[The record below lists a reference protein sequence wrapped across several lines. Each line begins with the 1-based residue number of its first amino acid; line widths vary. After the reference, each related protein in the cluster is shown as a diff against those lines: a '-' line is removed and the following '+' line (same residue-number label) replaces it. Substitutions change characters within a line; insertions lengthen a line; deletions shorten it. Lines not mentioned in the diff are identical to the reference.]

1 MLILV
6 NGSDGSQ
13 QRSGT
18 QITNLEPERPIYYD
32 TVGKV
37 ELIHDEWTLLTYYNL
52 TDYWHGIQHIDSY
65 INGVYGLCEKIH
77 QSYCKPTIDQLS
89 HEMDLLNFYNTI
101 LLAPHKQLSS
111 RKKRGLID
119 GVGMIANSLFGV
131 LDQNFAN
138 KYHKDIEAIQQNE
151 NYLRELAKNQ
161 TSIMQLQNDVLKKN
175 DANIKL
181 QCKMIERFME
191 ETKTNLVSIETEI
204 QIAMA
209 TSYFNSAA
217 LTASLLL
224 RNLREIQ
231 TMLLN
236 TLTNVYSGH
245 MDVHLIPPVN
255 LVKQLE
261 DIAGKLPRTLSLPT
275 ENIKEDIKELYK
287 LLYVKARI
295 TMNYFMF
302 EVHIPLI
309 SDEEFTYYRAIAIPF
324 KRDSNYK
331 QMQLSSQYIAVN
343 FEKNS
348 YISLKDEDVKQC
360 IKGQKHNFICTAN
373 MPVFNLHNKNAPCEA
388 KLLGHRTST
397 SPCDVHSVSCEEDW
411 IKLHESNSWLV
422 VCCGRCELR
431 TVCDNDVISQTIT
444 STAIVTLDQ
453 GCVLRSKDL
462 TITSHNQYNSNLNV
476 NYDMHVLHLNSPIN
490 NIVNV
495 TLHNTPHD
503 LFHLKNNDFAEI
515 DKSFGSKKSTSLNY
529 HPLSQTMTYINM

>member
-1 MLILV
+1 
-6 NGSDGSQ
+6 
-13 QRSGT
+13 
-18 QITNLEPERPIYYD
+18 
-32 TVGKV
+32 
-37 ELIHDEWTLLTYYNL
+37 
-52 TDYWHGIQHIDSY
+52 
-65 INGVYGLCEKIH
+65 
-77 QSYCKPTIDQLS
+77 
-89 HEMDLLNFYNTI
+89 
-101 LLAPHKQLSS
+101 
-111 RKKRGLID
+111 
-119 GVGMIANSLFGV
+119 
-131 LDQNFAN
+131 
-138 KYHKDIEAIQQNE
+138 
-151 NYLRELAKNQ
+151 
-161 TSIMQLQNDVLKKN
+161 
-175 DANIKL
+175 
-181 QCKMIERFME
+181 MIERFME

-373 MPVFNLHNKNAPCEA
+373 MPVFNLHNKMHRA
-388 KLLGHRTST
+388 KQ
-397 SPCDVHSVSCEEDW
+397 
-411 IKLHESNSWLV
+411 NSWVTVL
-422 VCCGRCELR
+422 LR
-431 TVCDNDVISQTIT
+431 HRVTYIACHARRTGSSYMNQT
-444 STAIVTLDQ
+444 AGLLFVAE

-515 DKSFGSKKSTSLNY
+515 DKKLRFQEEHEPKLPSTITDHDVHQYVICYLLLTIAVITFLLIMTRKYCMVLKTRVPRKKNKKPIHEDIELQPMGSQQQSVREDNQRSPTDGCDVQRQGHQDNIAF
-529 HPLSQTMTYINM
+529 TFN

>member
-1 MLILV
+1 
-6 NGSDGSQ
+6 
-13 QRSGT
+13 
-18 QITNLEPERPIYYD
+18 
-32 TVGKV
+32 
-37 ELIHDEWTLLTYYNL
+37 
-52 TDYWHGIQHIDSY
+52 
-65 INGVYGLCEKIH
+65 
-77 QSYCKPTIDQLS
+77 
-89 HEMDLLNFYNTI
+89 
-101 LLAPHKQLSS
+101 
-111 RKKRGLID
+111 
-119 GVGMIANSLFGV
+119 
-131 LDQNFAN
+131 
-138 KYHKDIEAIQQNE
+138 
-151 NYLRELAKNQ
+151 
-161 TSIMQLQNDVLKKN
+161 
-175 DANIKL
+175 
-181 QCKMIERFME
+181 MIERFME

-515 DKSFGSKKSTSLNY
+515 DKKLRFQEEHEPKLPSTITDHDVHQYVICYLLLTIAVITFLLIMTRKYCMVLKTRVPRKKNKKPIHEDIELQPMGSQQQSVREDNQRSPTDGCDVQRQGHQDNIAF
-529 HPLSQTMTYINM
+529 TFN

>member
-1 MLILV
+1 
-6 NGSDGSQ
+6 
-13 QRSGT
+13 
-18 QITNLEPERPIYYD
+18 
-32 TVGKV
+32 
-37 ELIHDEWTLLTYYNL
+37 
-52 TDYWHGIQHIDSY
+52 
-65 INGVYGLCEKIH
+65 
-77 QSYCKPTIDQLS
+77 
-89 HEMDLLNFYNTI
+89 
-101 LLAPHKQLSS
+101 
-111 RKKRGLID
+111 
-119 GVGMIANSLFGV
+119 
-131 LDQNFAN
+131 
-138 KYHKDIEAIQQNE
+138 
-151 NYLRELAKNQ
+151 
-161 TSIMQLQNDVLKKN
+161 
-175 DANIKL
+175 
-181 QCKMIERFME
+181 MIERFME

-373 MPVFNLHNKNAPCEA
+373 MPVFNLHNKMHRA
-388 KLLGHRTST
+388 KQ
-397 SPCDVHSVSCEEDW
+397 
-411 IKLHESNSWLV
+411 NSWVTVL
-422 VCCGRCELR
+422 LR
-431 TVCDNDVISQTIT
+431 HRV
-444 STAIVTLDQ
+444 
-453 GCVLRSKDL
+453 
-462 TITSHNQYNSNLNV
+462 
-476 NYDMHVLHLNSPIN
+476 
-490 NIVNV
+490 
-495 TLHNTPHD
+495 
-503 LFHLKNNDFAEI
+503 
-515 DKSFGSKKSTSLNY
+515 
-529 HPLSQTMTYINM
+529 TYIACHARRTGSSYMNQTAGLLFVAEGANYVQFAITT